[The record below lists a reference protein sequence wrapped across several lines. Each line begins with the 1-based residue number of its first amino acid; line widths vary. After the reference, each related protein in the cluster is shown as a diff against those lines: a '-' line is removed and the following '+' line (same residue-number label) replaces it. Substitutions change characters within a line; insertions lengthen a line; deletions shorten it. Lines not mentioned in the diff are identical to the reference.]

1 MTEEEKKYNTPI
13 TFGMLDSIFKEV
25 EESLTPQLNA
35 LGDAVEK
42 RCDAYEKFILKL
54 TDTCSKTIEKLNV
67 LQAFVIAVYA
77 DQNHLSVEK
86 AAQVYRDYVTKFND
100 VIKETKEKNK

>member
-13 TFGMLDSIFKEV
+13 TFGMLDSILKEV
-25 EESLTPQLNA
+25 EEALLPQLDA
-35 LGDAVEK
+35 LNDVVEE

-54 TDTCSKTIEKLNV
+54 ADTCSKTIDKLNV

-77 DQNHLSVEK
+77 DQNHISVEK
-86 AAQVYRDYVTKFND
+86 AAQVYRDYATKFND

>member
-13 TFGMLDSIFKEV
+13 TFGMLGSILEEV
-25 EESLTPQLNA
+25 EEALLPQLDA
-35 LGDAVEK
+35 LNDAVEK

-54 TDTCSKTIEKLNV
+54 ADTCSKTIDKLNV

-77 DQNHLSVEK
+77 DQNHISVEK
-86 AAQVYRDYVTKFND
+86 AAQVYRDYVTKFSNI
-100 VIKETKEKNK
+100 VKEAKGD

>member
-13 TFGMLDSIFKEV
+13 TFGMLDSILKEV
-25 EESLTPQLNA
+25 EEALLPQLDA
-35 LGDAVEK
+35 LNDAVEK

-54 TDTCSKTIEKLNV
+54 ADTCSKTIDKLNV

-77 DQNHLSVEK
+77 DQNLLSVER
-86 AAQVYRDYVTKFND
+86 AAKVYRDYSTKVSNI
-100 VIKETKEKNK
+100 VKEAKGD